1 MNTSTNPKLTS
12 SNTSNQSHTRRNQ
25 ESNQFGVL
33 SPRMRLII
41 LILSMLSLLG
51 IGILLSPRALAFYY
65 HNQASKLID
74 EVVDSQ
80 ESINLLDVACAHAP
94 LTDNADRV
102 LIEQAL
108 ESTQKA
114 IHYNP
119 NSAYAHLLGGRAYCL
134 LGDPESAV
142 KAIRNFTR
150 LRPNNPLGHLELALA
165 YISLCDLITKNY
177 SKTSE
182 TFHCSSN
189 IIKKNILAEFT
200 AANIDPT
207 QLLVTAD
214 NEFWQQRWSKAR
226 FYYSL
231 YKKLG
236 QQMQPERLFRNEI
249 AEILSNQE
257 QGARL
262 DTPTLLATYA
272 MTDSVRIQAIKLQ
285 WLSDGNTLVQTPG
298 NDPSIGVLW
307 WNGDAISGVKLL
319 ESGEV
324 KITVRA
330 QNTLPPPVRF
340 QVLVD
345 FQPAAT
351 IELSRGDMSWQEVDT
366 NIPLSAGYHIIGIR
380 FLNDDFVNGVDRNLS
395 IEWLQVQK

>member
-1 MNTSTNPKLTS
+1 
-12 SNTSNQSHTRRNQ
+12 
-25 ESNQFGVL
+25 
-33 SPRMRLII
+33 MRLII